1 MATTRCVVFLL
12 LFLVVVNAKSSP
24 QTDECGT
31 TLVGWSIPSPPQ
43 DLILQQVIAVIR
55 HGDRT
60 PYNGSQ
66 CWPGDKAVW
75 SCNLVHSETPVLTN
89 EDNSQLKVSRLYDK
103 VFMPSGEVM
112 NGDCSVGQ
120 LTSIGYKQH
129 LTNGHSLNAAYV
141 KTNFL
146 KPTLDPSEVHLRS
159 DDVPRTLLSAQSL
172 TLGMFPPDESNEIQH
187 VPLYTRDIMYDTI
200 EGNGRLCPKY
210 SSNKIK
216 FYTSDIW
223 NNHNH
228 NVTMPLINEINKA
241 VGFNTAP
248 DREAFE
254 HFQDCLVTHKCHNLS
269 LPNGMTD
276 DLYRRINDEVS
287 WRSYNQNKYPSVQ
300 DMSSVGVGFLLKDI
314 WKNLNDSVNGKAKKF
329 YLYSAH
335 DSTLIQ
341 LLVALQLDKGI
352 WPPYGSMMIIELYQS
367 TSSGPVVRLIYNGV
381 VEVPPFCKGQQL
393 CAFNNYNQYLPS
405 VTPPD
410 DYIDFCK

>member
-1 MATTRCVVFLL
+1 MWNDISWMVYTFTTSGLDPPTSHCCYQVDQAL
-12 LFLVVVNAKSSP
+12 
-24 QTDECGT
+24 
-31 TLVGWSIPSPPQ
+31 IPHVYSTPFTF
-43 DLILQQVIAVIR
+43 DNDR

-314 WKNLNDSVNGKAKKF
+314 WKVCYYQIDLSV
-329 YLYSAH
+329 
-335 DSTLIQ
+335 IRC
-341 LLVALQLDKGI
+341 VCV
-352 WPPYGSMMIIELYQS
+352 IEF
-367 TSSGPVVRLIYNGV
+367 
-381 VEVPPFCKGQQL
+381 E
-393 CAFNNYNQYLPS
+393 
-405 VTPPD
+405 
-410 DYIDFCK
+410 